1 MALCELSLI
10 GIPLVERF
18 LTCMLICTLLNSS
31 DFPCADIALS
41 TKIRRDEAVKV
52 KLSCDTATDFADHGV
67 TDRMDR
73 IIV

>member
-1 MALCELSLI
+1 MLYY
-10 GIPLVERF
+10 F
-18 LTCMLICTLLNSS
+18 MLICTLLNSS

-41 TKIRRDEAVKV
+41 TKIRRDEALKV
-52 KLSCDTATDFADHGV
+52 KLSCHTATDFADHGV